1 AQRGAADGAA
11 RAEAGGAGRDR
22 FRPRHRRAA
31 HRRRRREPPARA
43 RAFDDRHHALPAPA
57 RLHRAR
63 QGARALGRSHRALG
77 WARAGARA
85 RSARLC
91 VDLRAEAGRCGS
103 RDAGSLAGWGRTMSD
118 VDTWLA
124 TFRTQA
130 ASLPGAGLPWL
141 AEIRRRAVERFAD
154 EGWPTH
160 RMENY
165 RHTSLAFLGQQRY
178 VVPAAASRSG
188 QAPHAMLE
196 QLRADDASGHWLVFV
211 DGAFAASLSSIGALP
226 SGAQLGAL
234 SEVLARSP
242 ERVQ

>member
-1 AQRGAADGAA
+1 
-11 RAEAGGAGRDR
+11 
-22 FRPRHRRAA
+22 
-31 HRRRRREPPARA
+31 
-43 RAFDDRHHALPAPA
+43 
-57 RLHRAR
+57 
-63 QGARALGRSHRALG
+63 
-77 WARAGARA
+77 
-85 RSARLC
+85 
-91 VDLRAEAGRCGS
+91 
-103 RDAGSLAGWGRTMSD
+103 MSS

-124 TFRTQA
+124 AFRTQA

-242 ERVQ
+242 ERVQAAFGSAEDGASPVALNAALAAKVAQELPRRPLGERPRQGHCNI